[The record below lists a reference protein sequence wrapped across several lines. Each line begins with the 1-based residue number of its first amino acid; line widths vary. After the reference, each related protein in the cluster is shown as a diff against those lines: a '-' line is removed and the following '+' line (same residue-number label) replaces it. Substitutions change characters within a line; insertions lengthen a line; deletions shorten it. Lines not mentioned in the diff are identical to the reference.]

1 MTLTKPSAKT
11 LSNEEWREL
20 KALKRAIN
28 ESPQTVVPEKLEQF
42 TELMVRSLQERGG

>member
-1 MTLTKPSAKT
+1 MTFIRPSTRVLNK
-11 LSNEEWREL
+11 EEWNEL
-20 KALKRAIN
+20 NALKRAIN

>member
-1 MTLTKPSAKT
+1 MTFIRPSTKNLNK
-11 LSNEEWREL
+11 EEWKEL
-20 KALKRAIN
+20 TALKRAIN